1 MPYLLQESAQM
12 LDTESVKR
20 GGAVKHNR
28 MFLDHFLK
36 NIPNF
41 RLKSLYHFLCIF
53 YIMCCS
59 VCHKFFHNKRF
70 KQFDCHLF
78 RKTALINLK
87 FRSYDDNRTSRIVD
101 TFSKQVLTERP
112 DLPFSIS
119 ESDFSA
125 LFPGPVTGRP
135 RRPLSIKAST
145 AS

>member
-1 MPYLLQESAQM
+1 MYRHLVTVEVGIVRCTNERMELDCLTFYKNRLKC

-101 TFSKQVLTERP
+101 TFSKQVLTETSG
-112 DLPFSIS
+112 FTFQHI
-119 ESDFSA
+119 
-125 LFPGPVTGRP
+125 
-135 RRPLSIKAST
+135 
-145 AS
+145 